1 MAGDIK
7 HKNMSSQKNN
17 LSNGVKVAVIETGS
31 KQYRVSPDDKIKI
44 EKLDA
49 KVGDKVE
56 FNNIL
61 LLGGENGTQIGTPAV
76 KGMKAIAE
84 VVAQKK
90 APKVIIFKYKAKER
104 QRVFKGH
111 RQPYTEVKIV
121 DIIEK

>member
-1 MAGDIK
+1 MAGQIRY
-7 HKNMSSQKNN
+7 KNMSSQKNN

-31 KQYRVSPDDKIKI
+31 KQYRVSPGDKIKI

-56 FNNIL
+56 FENIL
-61 LLGGENGTQIGTPAV
+61 LLSEDKGTKIGVPAV
-76 KGMKAIAE
+76 KGMKATAE
-84 VVAQKK
+84 VIAQKK

-111 RQPYTEVKIV
+111 RQPYTEVKIL
-121 DIIEK
+121 DIAE